1 MKVAILHYWFLLNGG
16 GENVVSS
23 LLRLYPEADVY
34 CLFAR
39 ENSLPPNV
47 SPSRLH
53 CSFLNGIPFSH
64 KLNRALLPL
73 YPAAVGSFD
82 FSQYDVIISS
92 DSPPI
97 KAIVTPVDAVHV
109 SYCHTPGRFIWDS
122 CAAFQAHL
130 PRVARP
136 LFAWIADYA
145 RTSDFG
151 AAQRIDYFVANSR
164 YIQQRIWKYYRR
176 KSAVIHPPVDTEAG
190 YLSDRRDDYYLYLGR
205 LTEAKRVDLLIHACN
220 ALGRRLV
227 IAGTGRNE
235 NQLKAIAGKTVEFRG
250 RVSDAERNA
259 LYANCRAF
267 LFAADEDFGI
277 APVEAQ
283 SFGRPVIAYG
293 HGGSLE
299 TVRVND
305 PEGRSD
311 TGVFFA
317 AQDASSVAD
326 AILRFEGMEE
336 MFFPADIQHHA
347 RRFDTSVF
355 LRRMEE
361 FVERAVGRGS
371 SQQGVIQPIH
381 PFPAERT
388 GPQEFAMPRAQN
400 E

>member
-1 MKVAILHYWFLLNGG
+1 
-16 GENVVSS
+16 VVSS
-23 LLRLYPEADVY
+23 LLRLYPEADVF

-47 SPSRLH
+47 SPSRLR
-53 CSFLNGIPFSH
+53 CSFLNDIPLSH

-82 FSQYDVIISS
+82 FSQYDVVISS

-97 KAIVTPVDAVHV
+97 KAIVTPLETVHI
-109 SYCHTPGRFIWDS
+109 SYCHTPGRFIWDGGP
-122 CAAFQAHL
+122 AFQARL
-130 PRVARP
+130 PRFARP

-151 AAQRIDYFVANSR
+151 AAQRIDHFIANSR

-176 KSAVIHPPVDTEAG
+176 QSAVIHPPVDTHPG
-190 YLSDRRDDYYLYLGR
+190 YIANRTEGYYLYLGR
-205 LTEAKRVDLLIHACN
+205 LIEAKRVDLLIHACN
-220 ALGRRLV
+220 ALGRRLI
-227 IAGTGRNE
+227 IAGTGRHE
-235 NQLKAIAGKTVEFRG
+235 SRLKAIAGKTVEFLG
-250 RVSDAERNA
+250 RVSDAQRSE
-259 LYANCRAF
+259 LYAQCRAF

-305 PEGRSD
+305 PDGHSD
-311 TGVFFA
+311 TGVFFPV
-317 AQDASSVAD
+317 QQVNSVKD
-326 AILRFEGMEE
+326 AILRFECSEE
-336 MFFPADIQHHA
+336 TFIPGDIQRYA

-355 LRRMEE
+355 LRRIED
-361 FVERAVGRGS
+361 FVERAAGRRS
-371 SQQGVIQPIH
+371 SPLGMIQPIH
-381 PFPAERT
+381 PIRSEYTVPEH
-388 GPQEFAMPRAQN
+388 FAMPRAQN